1 MQMKKSPDTTYNETL
16 AWSDEFTGSSLD
28 PEKWNLETG
37 SDGWGNNELQNYTSS
52 GNVFVSS

>member
-1 MQMKKSPDTTYNETL
+1 MKKSPDTTYNETL